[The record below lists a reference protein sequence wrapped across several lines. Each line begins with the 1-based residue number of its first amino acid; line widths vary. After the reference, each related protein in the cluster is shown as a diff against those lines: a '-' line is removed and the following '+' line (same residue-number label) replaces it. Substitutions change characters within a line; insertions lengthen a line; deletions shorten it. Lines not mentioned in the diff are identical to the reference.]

1 MNGIYQVSNLGR
13 IKRLGYYR
21 KIKPKGYEQTV
32 YYKEKI
38 LSPIYTDRYVQ
49 LTLCKNGKRQLGLL
63 HRLVAEAFVPNPE
76 NLPLVNHKDENKHN
90 NCVDNLEWC
99 NCKYNLNYG
108 KGYKI
113 HKHNMRTRYGKSVDQ
128 YTKNGTFIKTYE
140 CVNDVEP
147 EYSATKVVACCKKKR
162 NYHKN
167 FIWVYHGET
176 PVIPDRR

>member
-21 KIKPKGYEQTV
+21 KIKPRGYT
-32 YYKEKI
+32 
-38 LSPIYTDRYVQ
+38 
-49 LTLCKNGKRQLGLL
+49 
-63 HRLVAEAFVPNPE
+63 
-76 NLPLVNHKDENKHN
+76 
-90 NCVDNLEWC
+90 
-99 NCKYNLNYG
+99 
-108 KGYKI
+108 I

-128 YTKNGTFIKTYE
+128 YTKNSTFVKTYE

-167 FIWVYHGET
+167 FIWIYHGET